1 MIFQNQQ
8 KKMKLYRFNMKCVV
22 CEKKI
27 KAYGHNPDPLNNGKG
42 RCCDT
47 CNIKYVIPARIYQ
60 MREAYD

>member
-8 KKMKLYRFNMKCVV
+8 KKMNLYRFNMKCVV
-22 CEKKI
+22 CDIKI
-27 KAYGHNPDPLNNGKG
+27 KDYGHNPDPLNNGKG